1 MFSLSSRESVS
12 ASTSVWNGTQ
22 NPGFFLLK
30 ACRRSFAHCRGAWDP
45 TTPFDPIP
53 ASLGSRTL
61 TPFVRILIY
70 WSMWGMARWTLRCEG
85 ENGEE
90 SERCGGENTP
100 TLGVA
105 APIHRALHVGS
116 PRDLWPCVLPKW
128 QFNVGSPV
136 RERWQPPFT
145 MRKEGLELPAAHGG
159 RLFGASHSARCGHT

>member
-1 MFSLSSRESVS
+1 MPYLCSLYRVVSLCQHRLACGTERKTARVLSV
-12 ASTSVWNGTQ
+12 
-22 NPGFFLLK
+22 LK
-30 ACRRSFAHCRGAWDP
+30 ASRVGDP
-45 TTPFDPIP
+45 LQGRVGPDDPFDPIP

-61 TPFVRILIY
+61 TPSSDFNLPVDV
-70 WSMWGMARWTLRCEG
+70 GNGEVDPLRCEG

-128 QFNVGSPV
+128 QFNVYVNVGSP
-136 RERWQPPFT
+136 
-145 MRKEGLELPAAHGG
+145 
-159 RLFGASHSARCGHT
+159 HSQ